1 MLRET
6 NVQRL
11 HWADKTMSV
20 LRQEQLEACE
30 KRIAQLPDT
39 TIFDLTDECL
49 TEKVWQ
55 CSYDA
60 QEHPRLE
67 HLHTRNELRAQV
79 LASLAAEAAL
89 LSVEEHLLVERLIS
103 LGGSA
108 QLLDW
113 EETQAAES
121 LVRRMWCT
129 LVKQDGHIVL
139 RLPEALLSPLTLAV
153 SSRAHQELRER
164 LLRHDA
170 IICGMLYIGGLLH
183 YETPLYHLLT
193 DVLQDSYACDLT
205 LAMRYLR
212 ASYDYTYDRNGDML
226 LLHPGLADPE
236 RLLSAEPPVADDT
249 TVELNEDTM
258 RGAVEG
264 ILPEEIPLFDMLYG
278 LFQGATRP
286 ELTPEG
292 AAEDLLILAKQG
304 VPLSEM
310 QEVLGSLLSVQ
321 PTAEMHLAV
330 AQVYQRTPRWGMM
343 HTSVVQ

>member
-20 LRQEQLEACE
+20 LRQEQLEACD
-30 KRIAQLPDT
+30 KRIAQLPQT
-39 TIFDLTDECL
+39 TVFDLTDEL
-49 TEKVWQ
+49 ETEKVWQ

-60 QEHPRLE
+60 QEHPQMQ
-67 HLHTRNELRAQV
+67 HLHTRSKLRAQV
-79 LASLAAEAAL
+79 LASLAGEAAL
-89 LSVEEHLLVERLIS
+89 LSVEEHLLVERLIT
-103 LGGSA
+103 LGGTA
-108 QLLDW
+108 ELLDW
-113 EETQAAES
+113 EEMQAAES

-129 LVKQDGHIVL
+129 LVKKDGRVIL
-139 RLPEALLSPLTLAV
+139 RLAETLLAPLTLAI
-153 SSRAHQELRER
+153 SSHAHQELREK
-164 LLRHDA
+164 LFRHDA
-170 IICGMLYIGGLLH
+170 VIRALLYMGGLLH
-183 YETPLYHLLT
+183 YEEPLHHLMN
-193 DVLQDSYACDLT
+193 DVLKGSYACDLN

-212 ASYDYTYDRNGDML
+212 VAYDYTYDRSGDML

-236 RLLSAEPPVADDT
+236 RLLACSQPATHIAI
-249 TVELNEDTM
+249 ELDEDTM

-264 ILPEEIPLFDMLYG
+264 ILPEEIPLFEMLFG

-310 QEVLGSLLSVQ
+310 QEVLGTLLTIQ
-321 PTAEMHLAV
+321 PTAEMHMAV
-330 AQVYQRTPRWGMM
+330 AQVHQRTPRWGLMR
-343 HTSVVQ
+343 TSLVQ